1 MKTKSGMKHA
11 GTGMRGEKKEAGM
24 KHEKRHETVGKENKE
39 AFHAAVMGFRAS
51 EMPKKKK

>member
-1 MKTKSGMKHA
+1 MK
-11 GTGMRGEKKEAGM
+11 GEA

-39 AFHAAVMGFRAS
+39 AFHAAVMGFRTG